1 MHSHALA
8 VVSIPPVEEDPEATA
23 HIESCIEELE
33 RRGKERSETAGV
45 ACDIIMARLRS
56 RLSAFSRE
64 VFSAVDDLLYPYGIE
79 ATECYEFVDRTEE
92 IQESYAKERMDCIRL
107 PGGIIVSEFNSY
119 LHSRFTIRDGRVFER
134 NAGQL
139 KQLKRTHI
147 AKKMKALPNYPVTK
161 LYRTIG
167 EFASKFHGCEYDEDH
182 KAFGYYCNPNAMWD
196 WYQIGGRWPVTF
208 LVKDTCTEYSFGE
221 RSWGNDDE
229 DYPCPEGYMWVSA
242 ARKKDIEWD
251 VMKQWYLEQAKKRFT
266 ALESMF
272 VTGLME
278 PGKYMQVKEGC
289 VYSFLDLIYK
299 IGETEDEYLARMK
312 VVDDRKYPVSFCDL
326 IDDDDWLSQGHDYQN
341 PDREEELAL
350 TWEETIQ
357 QFIEDLDDDDV
368 LVSVDY
374 HM

>member
-1 MHSHALA
+1 M
-8 VVSIPPVEEDPEATA
+8 
-23 HIESCIEELE
+23 
-33 RRGKERSETAGV
+33 
-45 ACDIIMARLRS
+45 
-56 RLSAFSRE
+56 
-64 VFSAVDDLLYPYGIE
+64 
-79 ATECYEFVDRTEE
+79 
-92 IQESYAKERMDCIRL
+92 
-107 PGGIIVSEFNSY
+107 
-119 LHSRFTIRDGRVFER
+119 
-134 NAGQL
+134 
-139 KQLKRTHI
+139 
-147 AKKMKALPNYPVTK
+147 
-161 LYRTIG
+161 
-167 EFASKFHGCEYDEDH
+167 
-182 KAFGYYCNPNAMWD
+182 
-196 WYQIGGRWPVTF
+196 TF

-229 DYPCPEGYMWVSA
+229 DFPCPEGYMWVSA

-357 QFIEDLDDDDV
+357 QFIEDQDDDDV